1 LSLDQSFLKFV
12 GHKTMFEG
20 TVISINIAADA
31 EAPMQTV
38 NEARAIPGRGLEGDR
53 YYDHKG
59 TFSKPQP
66 DRELT
71 LIEAEAVEAMKREL
85 NVDYGLADSRRNVVT
100 RGVPLNHLV
109 GREFW
114 IGEVKARGLH
124 LCEPCSHLQ
133 KLSHEKVL
141 PGLVHRGGLRA
152 QILTEGTIRVGEI
165 VKE

>member
-1 LSLDQSFLKFV
+1 
-12 GHKTMFEG
+12 MFEG
-20 TVISINIAADA
+20 TLVSINIAPEA
-31 EAPMQTV
+31 EAPMRSV
-38 NEARAIPGRGLEGDR
+38 SEARAVPGRGLEGDR
-53 YYDHKG
+53 YFDQKG

-71 LIEAEAVEAMKREL
+71 LIEAEAIEAMKHEL
-85 NVDYGLADSRRNVVT
+85 NVDYGLSDSRRNLVT

-114 IGEVKARGLH
+114 VGEVKARGLR

-133 KLSHEKVL
+133 KLSHERVL

-152 QILTEGTIRVGEI
+152 QILSEGMIRVGET
-165 VKE
+165 VRA

>member
-1 LSLDQSFLKFV
+1 
-12 GHKTMFEG
+12 MFEG
-20 TVISINIAADA
+20 KVIAINIAA
-31 EAPMQTV
+31 EAGVPMQSV
-38 NEARAIPGRGLEGDR
+38 NEARAVPGRGLEGDR
-53 YYDHKG
+53 YYEHKG

-85 NVDYGLADSRRNVVT
+85 NVDFGLSDSRRNVVT

-109 GREFW
+109 GQEFW
-114 IGEVKARGLH
+114 IGEVKARGLR

-152 QILTEGTIRVGEI
+152 QILSEGTIRVGESI
-165 VKE
+165 KESY

>member
-1 LSLDQSFLKFV
+1 
-12 GHKTMFEG
+12 MFEG
-20 TVISINIAADA
+20 TVVSINIALDA
-31 EAPMQTV
+31 GAPMRSV
-38 NEARAIPGRGLEGDR
+38 SEARAVPGRGLEGDR
-53 YYDHKG
+53 YFDQKG

-71 LIEAEAVEAMKREL
+71 LIEAEAIEAMKHEL
-85 NVDYGLADSRRNVVT
+85 NVDYGLSDSRRNVVT

-114 IGEVKARGLH
+114 VGEVKARGLR

-152 QILTEGTIRVGEI
+152 QILTEGTIRIGETI
-165 VKE
+165 KEV

>member
-1 LSLDQSFLKFV
+1 
-12 GHKTMFEG
+12 MFEG
-20 TVISINIAADA
+20 KVISINIAAA
-31 EAPMQTV
+31 AKAPMQSV

-59 TFSKPQP
+59 TFSKAQP

-85 NVDYGLADSRRNVVT
+85 NVDYGLSDSRRNVVT

-109 GREFW
+109 GKDFW
-114 IGEVKARGLH
+114 IGDVKARGLR

-141 PGLVHRGGLRA
+141 PGLIHRGGLRA
-152 QILTEGTIRVGEI
+152 QILSEGIIRVGVTVSEARA
-165 VKE
+165 